1 MFAHRERNGSINDAL
16 NIPKKT
22 IESACRTVFKK
33 TGADK
38 LTTKKT
44 SAFRRAGATHLE
56 ARRVGEGQIKKMLHH
71 KDKNTTDH
79 YIVAP
84 PIAAM
89 YVMAGCEQ
97 PSGLDYD
104 VVWGLAGEALRTKPQ
119 FKALLYAIVPWLAA
133 AEERFFVAEPDACD
147 INIRLF
153 LQQVK
158 ESSAQFIEGAAW
170 FKIKKIHQDHT
181 YLKYPPFTSHQFNTF
196 VELLRATVAQ
206 RRPNRPGLGRAIQFV
221 KAGEVIQGMK
231 AAANSTSAAIK
242 TTVVSAVNSA
252 TANLTT
258 NVRNIIKE
266 ELALIVTPLLA
277 GHQGALAPAAAA
289 AAAAA
294 MPAPPPAPA
303 ASSAGV
309 GAAAAA
315 GAENEDPKNMATWTA
330 DFTWTSAYRPPL
342 HAPIT
347 FIDLYKEWHHGRDG
361 SPALMHLELKYGTK
375 WRKNR
380 GAGTS
385 FAQNIRRIKQ
395 LVTHHMTTEQEAEDL
410 HKEYLEHHGVANADL
425 ATQCKKCYGWPK
437 LKSYYNNT
445 LTKRK
450 DGFAGRSGTMK
461 KRRKAGHDNKKGG
474 GAAGAGAN

>member
-1 MFAHRERNGSINDAL
+1 MFARREQNGSINDAL

-22 IESACRTVFKK
+22 IESACRSVFKK

-104 VVWGLAGEALRTKPQ
+104 VVWGLAGEALRTEPR

-133 AEERFFVAEPDACD
+133 AEERFFVAETDACD

-170 FKIKKIHQDHT
+170 FKIKNIYQDHT
-181 YLKYPPFTSHQFNTF
+181 YLKYPPFTSPLFITF
-196 VELLRATVAQ
+196 VELLRATVEQ
-206 RRPNRPGLGRAIQFV
+206 RRPNRPGLSRAIRYV
-221 KAGEVIQGMK
+221 KAGDVIQGMK
-231 AAANSTSAAIK
+231 DAANSTSAAIE

-258 NVRNIIKE
+258 NVRNIVKE
-266 ELALIVTPLLA
+266 ELVRIVTPLLA
-277 GHQGALAPAAAA
+277 GHQGVLAPAAAA

-294 MPAPPPAPA
+294 MPVPPPAPA
-303 ASSAGV
+303 SSSTGV
-309 GAAAAA
+309 GAAAVA
-315 GAENEDPKNMATWTA
+315 GAGSEDPKNMATWTA

-342 HAPIT
+342 HTPIT
-347 FIDLYKEWHHGRDG
+347 FIDLYKEWHLGREG
-361 SPALMHLELKYGTK
+361 SPALKHLELKYGTK
-375 WRKNR
+375 WRRKR
-380 GAGTS
+380 GSGTA
-385 FAQNIRRIKQ
+385 FTQNIRRIKQ
-395 LVTHHMTTEQEAEDL
+395 LVTYHMTTEQEAVEL
-410 HKEYLEHHGVANADL
+410 HKEYLEHHGVADADL
-425 ATQCKKCYGWPK
+425 VVQREKCYGWPK

-450 DGFAGRSGTMK
+450 DGFVGRSGTMK
-461 KRRKAGHDNKKGG
+461 KRRKAGHDNKKE
-474 GAAGAGAN
+474 GAAATAGAN